1 MRAVRCNGAGRVMP
15 HALPRAALRGLP
27 PLGCALQCCT
37 LRCCVLQCYLNPR
50 LQQHVAMLRKA
61 KVATVWVA
69 CCVLQ
74 GSTLHAVPCAFLA
87 AVACCAIRCNSLLCL
102 LQVCIAV
109 ACCRSHVCSCMLQ
122 CCLLHGVCCLWQ
134 RFLLCM
140 PHGVCLCML
149 RSRTSSGARCLFCGS
164 QDAWFHVACNM
175 LQFGTLPVLPAA
187 TPHGCRMLAEGVA
200 ACRMLVCVLHGA
212 CFLVAAAAVWFGVS
226 HPAGR
231 RFDAAVACCLP
242 HATWCVVRACCVR
255 SVARFTSLLRVAC
268 FPSAHGV

>member
-1 MRAVRCNGAGRVMP
+1 
-15 HALPRAALRGLP
+15 
-27 PLGCALQCCT
+27 
-37 LRCCVLQCYLNPR
+37 
-50 LQQHVAMLRKA
+50 
-61 KVATVWVA
+61 
-69 CCVLQ
+69 
-74 GSTLHAVPCAFLA
+74 
-87 AVACCAIRCNSLLCL
+87 
-102 LQVCIAV
+102 
-109 ACCRSHVCSCMLQ
+109 MLQ

-175 LQFGTLPVLPAA
+175 LQSGTLPVLPAA

-242 HATWCVVRACCVR
+242 HATWCVVRGACCVR

-268 FPSAHGV
+268 FPSARAASVQCRTLRGAALQRFRLHCCRFAPRCGFVCGGMVCFSAARFVWLQRSRWTA